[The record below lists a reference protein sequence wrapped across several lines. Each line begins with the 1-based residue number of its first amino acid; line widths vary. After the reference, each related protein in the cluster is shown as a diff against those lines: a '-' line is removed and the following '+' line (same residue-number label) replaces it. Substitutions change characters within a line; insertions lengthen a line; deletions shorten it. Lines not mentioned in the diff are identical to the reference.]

1 MLNFLCQVLILTWI
15 IDGIETLR
23 KNIKRTE
30 EDYNELSKEV
40 EKFNGT
46 FEEIRRLN
54 GEIEELSKIEQQLKA
69 A

>member
-1 MLNFLCQVLILTWI
+1 
-15 IDGIETLR
+15 
-23 KNIKRTE
+23 
-30 EDYNELSKEV
+30 V
-40 EKFNGT
+40 ENFNGT

>member
-1 MLNFLCQVLILTWI
+1 MA
-15 IDGIETLR
+15 
-23 KNIKRTE
+23 
-30 EDYNELSKEV
+30 
-40 EKFNGT
+40 T